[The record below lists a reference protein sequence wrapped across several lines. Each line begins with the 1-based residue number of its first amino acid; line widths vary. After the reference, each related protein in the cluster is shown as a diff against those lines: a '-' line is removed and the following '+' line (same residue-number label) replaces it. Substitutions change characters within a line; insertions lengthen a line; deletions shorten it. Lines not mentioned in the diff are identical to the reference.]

1 MSKYDQIDY
10 LTYSEKQGKG
20 FPKCVKSVA
29 DNELT
34 VPEELLGVKV
44 DDFRKLFNIDGA
56 DENLKFNFANNNQT
70 VIQEDYFKIGR
81 FFNENMSPDEKRE
94 FLLDYMKVIFGNE
107 VNGKYF
113 ELYLQDMFN
122 LKKYKLID
130 EDFELMIKEYFK
142 KPVVNLE
149 DPEDRKLFKKIMFHE
164 HIKFLD
170 KESAKEWISKNDNIE
185 EESSIKESENGSI
198 KNY

>member
-1 MSKYDQIDY
+1 MSKYDQLEY
-10 LTYSEKQGKG
+10 KTLSEKAGNG
-20 FPKCVKSVA
+20 YPKCVTSAV
-29 DNELT
+29 DNECI
-34 VPEELLGVKV
+34 VPEELLGLTIDK
-44 DDFRKLFNIDGA
+44 FKTLFDIKGV

-70 VIQEDYFKIGR
+70 VIQEDYFKIGK

-94 FLLDYMKVIFGNE
+94 FLLDYMKVVLGSD
-107 VNGKYF
+107 VDGKYF

-142 KPVVNLE
+142 KDKVNLE
-149 DPEDRKLFKKIMFHE
+149 DPDDRALFKKIMFHE

-170 KESAKEWISKNDNIE
+170 KESAQEWISKNDKIE
-185 EESSIKESENGSI
+185 EESSNKESENGSL
-198 KNY
+198 KDY

>member
-1 MSKYDQIDY
+1 MSKYDQLDY
-10 LTYSEKQGKG
+10 LTLSEKEGNG
-20 FPKCVKSVA
+20 YPKCVTNA
-29 DNELT
+29 IDNECS
-34 VPEELLGVKV
+34 VPEEFLGLPIEK
-44 DDFRKLFNIDGA
+44 FKTLFDIKSV

-70 VIQEDYFKIGR
+70 VIKEDYFKIGK

-94 FLLDYMKVIFGNE
+94 FLLDYMKVVFGSD
-107 VNGKYF
+107 VDGKYF

-130 EDFELMIKEYFK
+130 EDFELMIKEYFH
-142 KPVVNLE
+142 KPVVNLD
-149 DPEDRKLFKKIMFHE
+149 DPDDRTMFKKIMFHE

-198 KNY
+198 KNN